1 MKKGINMAKI
11 KKKYICQQC
20 GYESLRWLGK
30 CPECGEWNSL
40 VEELYD
46 SSSKGK
52 KAGFLSSNKAMTLDE
67 VSIDEEERL
76 TTGMGELNRVLGGG
90 VVAGSLILIGGDP
103 GIGKSTIL
111 LQISSQLASK
121 GLKVLYVSG
130 EESLKQIKIR
140 AQRLNS
146 QGNNLFILAETNLPT
161 IENIVN
167 DIGPDILMI
176 DSIQTMH
183 QPEISSAPGSVSQVR
198 EVTARLMLIS
208 KEKEIATFI
217 VGHVT
222 KQGAIAGPRVL
233 EHMVD
238 TVLYFEGERHHTYRI
253 LRAVKNRFGSTNEIG
268 IFEMG
273 QKGLKEVLNP
283 SEMLLSGRP
292 IGSSGTIV
300 IPSMEGTRPVLVEL
314 QALVST
320 TSFGMPRRMA
330 TGIDYNRVVLL
341 MAIMEKRLGMELQN
355 QDAYVNIVGGLKID
369 EPALDLGVIIAIAS
383 SFRNTE
389 INPDLIAIG
398 EVGLTGEVRSVQFIE
413 KRLMEGKKMGFKKCL
428 IPKSNLKGLEIQ
440 DLEIIGVS
448 NLYEAL
454 EYVF

>member
-1 MKKGINMAKI
+1 MAKI
-11 KKKYICQQC
+11 KKRYICQQC

-30 CPECGEWNSL
+30 CPECEEWNSL

-46 SSSKGK
+46 SSTLGK
-52 KAGFLSSNKAMTLDE
+52 KTSYLSSNKAMTLDE
-67 VSIDEEERL
+67 VSIDEEERFF
-76 TTGMGELNRVLGGG
+76 TGMAELNRVLGGG

-111 LQISSQLASK
+111 LQISSQLAAK

-140 AQRLNS
+140 AQRLNTQS
-146 QGNNLFILAETNLPT
+146 KKLFILAETNLPI
-161 IENIVN
+161 IENVVN
-167 DIGPDILMI
+167 DIAPDILMI
-176 DSIQTMH
+176 DSIQTMY

-198 EVTARLMLIS
+198 EVTAKLMLLS
-208 KEKEIATFI
+208 KEKDIATFI

-238 TVLYFEGERHHTYRI
+238 TVLYFEGERHHTSRI

-268 IFEMG
+268 IFAMG
-273 QKGLKEVLNP
+273 SRGLEEVLNP

-292 IGSSGTIV
+292 IGSPGTIV
-300 IPSMEGTRPVLVEL
+300 IPSLEGTRPVLVEL

-330 TGIDYNRVVLL
+330 TCIDYNRVVLL

-369 EPALDLGVIIAIAS
+369 EPALDLGVVIAIAS
-383 SFRNTE
+383 SFKN
-389 INPDLIAIG
+389 IKIHPDLIAIG
-398 EVGLTGEVRSVQFIE
+398 EVG
-413 KRLMEGKKMGFKKCL
+413 
-428 IPKSNLKGLEIQ
+428 
-440 DLEIIGVS
+440 
-448 NLYEAL
+448 
-454 EYVF
+454 

>member
-1 MKKGINMAKI
+1 M
-11 KKKYICQQC
+11 C
-20 GYESLRWLGK
+20 
-30 CPECGEWNSL
+30 
-40 VEELYD
+40 
-46 SSSKGK
+46 SSD
-52 KAGFLSSNKAMTLDE
+52 L
-67 VSIDEEERL
+67 
-76 TTGMGELNRVLGGG
+76 
-90 VVAGSLILIGGDP
+90 
-103 GIGKSTIL
+103 
-111 LQISSQLASK
+111 
-121 GLKVLYVSG
+121 
-130 EESLKQIKIR
+130 
-140 AQRLNS
+140 
-146 QGNNLFILAETNLPT
+146 
-161 IENIVN
+161 
-167 DIGPDILMI
+167 
-176 DSIQTMH
+176 
-183 QPEISSAPGSVSQVR
+183 
-198 EVTARLMLIS
+198 
-208 KEKEIATFI
+208 
-217 VGHVT
+217 
-222 KQGAIAGPRVL
+222 
-233 EHMVD
+233 
-238 TVLYFEGERHHTYRI
+238 ERHHTYRI

>member
-1 MKKGINMAKI
+1 MAKI

-52 KAGFLSSNKAMTLDE
+52 KTGFLSSNKAMTLDE

>member
-1 MKKGINMAKI
+1 MAKI
-11 KKKYICQQC
+11 KKRYICQQC

-30 CPECGEWNSL
+30 CPECEEWNSL

-46 SSSKGK
+46 SSTLGK
-52 KAGFLSSNKAMTLDE
+52 KTSYLSSNKAMTLDE
-67 VSIDEEERL
+67 VSIDEEERFF
-76 TTGMGELNRVLGGG
+76 TGMAELNRVLGGG

-111 LQISSQLASK
+111 LQISSQLAAK

-140 AQRLNS
+140 AQRLNTQS
-146 QGNNLFILAETNLPT
+146 KKLFILAETNLPI
-161 IENIVN
+161 IENVVN
-167 DIGPDILMI
+167 DIAPDILMI
-176 DSIQTMH
+176 DSIQTMY

-198 EVTARLMLIS
+198 EVNAKLMLLY
-208 KEKEIATFI
+208 KEKDIATFI

-273 QKGLKEVLNP
+273 SRGLEEVLNP

-292 IGSSGTIV
+292 IGSPGTIV
-300 IPSMEGTRPVLVEL
+300 IPSLEGTRPVLVEL

-369 EPALDLGVIIAIAS
+369 EPALDLGVVIAIAS
-383 SFRNTE
+383 SFKN
-389 INPDLIAIG
+389 IKIHPDLIAIG

-413 KRLMEGKKMGFKKCL
+413 KRLIEGKKMGFKKCL
-428 IPKSNLKGLEIQ
+428 IPSSNLKGLKVEG
-440 DLEIIGVS
+440 LEIMGVS

-454 EYVF
+454 EYAF

>member
-1 MKKGINMAKI
+1 MAKI